1 MGKEY
6 LKDSLF
12 TPILSFDNN
21 LFIIFIINLFKFK
34 LFNS

>member
-12 TPILSFDNN
+12 TPILSLDNN

-34 LFNS
+34 LFN